1 MHEIIAGKRPS
12 LVFAGF
18 VYLVFILV
26 LLVTVNNL
34 KSPAMKAEA
43 YNDGVLH
50 PLPRTGDQRLTSRA
64 LCTIYTLS
72 STAVMRITTLSH
84 QWKLFCKSNTNSC
97 SLFPVKCVA
106 ARGRINN
113 QIFRV
118 KGLIHLIVAKLNFFL
133 VGGK

>member
-1 MHEIIAGKRPS
+1 MLLFSAENVQFIVNKGSHLVRMHEIIAGKRPS

-26 LLVTVNNL
+26 LLVTVN

-72 STAVMRITTLSH
+72 STAVLRITTIPH
-84 QWKLFCKSNTNSC
+84 Q
-97 SLFPVKCVA
+97 
-106 ARGRINN
+106 
-113 QIFRV
+113 
-118 KGLIHLIVAKLNFFL
+118 
-133 VGGK
+133 

>member
-26 LLVTVNNL
+26 LLVTVN

-72 STAVMRITTLSH
+72 STAVMRITTISH
-84 QWKLFCKSNTNSC
+84 Q
-97 SLFPVKCVA
+97 
-106 ARGRINN
+106 
-113 QIFRV
+113 
-118 KGLIHLIVAKLNFFL
+118 
-133 VGGK
+133 

>member
-1 MHEIIAGKRPS
+1 MLLFSEENVQFIVNKGSHLVRMHEIIAGKRPS

-26 LLVTVNNL
+26 LLVTVN

-64 LCTIYTLS
+64 LCAIYTLS
-72 STAVMRITTLSH
+72 STAVLRITTISH
-84 QWKLFCKSNTNSC
+84 Q
-97 SLFPVKCVA
+97 
-106 ARGRINN
+106 
-113 QIFRV
+113 
-118 KGLIHLIVAKLNFFL
+118 
-133 VGGK
+133 

>member
-26 LLVTVNNL
+26 LLVTVN

-50 PLPRTGDQRLTSRA
+50 PLPLYIIQHSSIENHDYIPSVEVA
-64 LCTIYTLS
+64 L
-72 STAVMRITTLSH
+72 
-84 QWKLFCKSNTNSC
+84 
-97 SLFPVKCVA
+97 
-106 ARGRINN
+106 
-113 QIFRV
+113 
-118 KGLIHLIVAKLNFFL
+118 
-133 VGGK
+133 

>member
-1 MHEIIAGKRPS
+1 MSNLSQIKDLTYLVRMHEIIAGKRPS

-50 PLPRTGDQRLTSRA
+50 PLPRTSDQRLTSRA
-64 LCTIYTLS
+64 LYTIYTLS

-84 QWKLFCKSNTNSC
+84 Q
-97 SLFPVKCVA
+97 
-106 ARGRINN
+106 
-113 QIFRV
+113 
-118 KGLIHLIVAKLNFFL
+118 
-133 VGGK
+133 

>member
-26 LLVTVNNL
+26 LFVTVNNL

-72 STAVMRITTLSH
+72 STAVMRITTVSH

-106 ARGRINN
+106 ARGENK
-113 QIFRV
+113 QSD
-118 KGLIHLIVAKLNFFL
+118 LQS
-133 VGGK
+133 